1 MILRAFLLV
10 VIVAAAANPAQAQQY
25 RWVDQNGKI
34 QFSDSPPPPGAKDV
48 RKSDIAG
55 AKPAPTQQPFELV
68 RLQKDFPVTLYT
80 SPPCKEGCELARG
93 ALNKRGVPFKEVQV
107 FDPDTNEE
115 LKRVSG
121 ALEVPTLVVGRSV
134 QRGFEQGAFDSLLD
148 SAGYPKAGILPPLTQ
163 AAPGAPEGYVP
174 AGPREAQPAT
184 DAGKSAQ
191 SKRGPYDSS
200 GLTGPA
206 PKPGQYDPSG
216 LTGPPPRAGKYGLP
230 AETK

>member
-10 VIVAAAANPAQAQQY
+10 LVAVAVAGAAQAQQY
-25 RWVDQNGKI
+25 RWVDQNGKT

-48 RKSDIAG
+48 RRSNITT
-55 AKPAPTQQPFELV
+55 AKPAPAQQPFEV
-68 RLQKDFPVTLYT
+68 ARLQKDFPVTLYT

-121 ALEVPTLVVGRSV
+121 ALEVPTLLVGRSV
-134 QRGFEQGAFDSLLD
+134 QRGFEQGAFDALLD

-174 AGPREAQPAT
+174 PAAVRDAAQPVKT
-184 DAGKSAQ
+184 DAPPKA
-191 SKRGPYDSS
+191 GPYDSS

-216 LTGPPPRAGKYGLP
+216 LKGPPPKPGKYGLP